1 MVRYRVLYCR
11 LVEAFGST
19 RRKRQLQQRAEG
31 TVVVEGNAAA
41 AELDVMMQE
50 VQRRAQAAGDTREE
64 IMGRLA
70 ANRVVPAHNPLA
82 TTPEVGWMGANICG
96 CLEAILCSK
105 YMTGG
110 SCHSLCCTVLL

>member
-1 MVRYRVLYCR
+1 MVWCIVVQRR

-41 AELDVMMQE
+41 AELDVMMHE
-50 VQRRAQAAGDTREE
+50 VQRRAQAAGDTRAE

-82 TTPEVGWMGANICG
+82 KRPEMG
-96 CLEAILCSK
+96 
-105 YMTGG
+105 GG
-110 SCHSLCCTVLL
+110 EGQAVS

>member
-1 MVRYRVLYCR
+1 MVWRRVPCGVVWRGGGVQCR

-82 TTPEVGWMGANICG
+82 TTPEVGGWVGERITIHNHHACFRA
-96 CLEAILCSK
+96 LA
-105 YMTGG
+105 T
-110 SCHSLCCTVLL
+110 

>member
-1 MVRYRVLYCR
+1 M
-11 LVEAFGST
+11 EAFGST

-82 TTPEVGWMGANICG
+82 TTPEVGGWVGGGGALLVG
-96 CLEAILCSK
+96 YQAEEGWGRLCS
-105 YMTGG
+105 
-110 SCHSLCCTVLL
+110 VPQ